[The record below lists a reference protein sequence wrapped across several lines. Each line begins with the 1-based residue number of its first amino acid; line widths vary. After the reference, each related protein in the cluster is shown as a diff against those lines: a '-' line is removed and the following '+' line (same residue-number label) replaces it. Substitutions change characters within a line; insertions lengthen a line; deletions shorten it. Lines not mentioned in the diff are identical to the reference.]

1 MSSAYF
7 DFKKFRVYHDRSSMK
22 VGTDGVLLGS
32 WADIDW
38 CKNILDVGTGCG
50 LIALMAAQRNTQASV
65 YGIDI
70 DVDSTIQAQENIEAS
85 PFAQRI
91 KIVQCDIKHW
101 KPDFAF
107 DAILS
112 NPPFY
117 EEDLLPPNTVRSK
130 ARHAQAGGLTLEEL
144 VVNAYRLLKKG
155 GVFTV
160 VLPHSIAEKFEGICC
175 SYRLYLQRRTNV
187 ITCLG
192 KMPKRCLLEFHK
204 EVDFGGLKVDT
215 LVLAEKSGQRSCGYH
230 ELTKEFYL

>member
-1 MSSAYF
+1 
-7 DFKKFRVYHDRSSMK
+7 MK

-130 ARHAQAGGLTLEEL
+130 ARHTQAGGLTLEEL
-144 VVNAYRLLKKG
+144 VVNAYRLLKKRG
-155 GVFTV
+155 IFTV

-215 LVLAEKSGQRSCGYH
+215 LVLADKSGQRSCGYH

>member
-1 MSSAYF
+1 
-7 DFKKFRVYHDRSSMK
+7 MK

-130 ARHAQAGGLTLEEL
+130 ARHTQAGGLTLEEL

-155 GVFTV
+155 GIFTV

-175 SYRLYLQRRTNV
+175 SYRLYLQRKTNV

-215 LVLAEKSGQRSCGYH
+215 LVLADKSGQRSCGYH

>member
-22 VGTDGVLLGS
+22 VGTDGVLLGC

-70 DVDSTIQAQENIEAS
+70 DVDSTIQAQENIVAS

-91 KIVQCDIKHW
+91 KIVQCDIKNW

-130 ARHAQAGGLTLEEL
+130 ARHTQAGGLTLEEL

-215 LVLAEKSGQRSCGYH
+215 LVLADKSGQRSCGYH